1 MKVLVIQK
9 VFSHELRQPQVVQSM
24 FGSTEPHFASVPAT
38 FGASTTRGRVKNL
51 FNIKY
56 FHGRSRPCSHQWR
69 PRSGNG
75 KVSIVLIGTPIFFR
89 CLNDCLGI
97 RAASHLTPIR
107 SRGW

>member
-9 VFSHELRQPQVVQSM
+9 VLSHELRQPQVVQSM

-56 FHGRSRPCSHQWR
+56 FHGHSWPCPHQWR

-75 KVSIVLIGTPIFFR
+75 KVSLLIWSFRYRLRVATGQSLEGDVLGLR
-89 CLNDCLGI
+89 
-97 RAASHLTPIR
+97 
-107 SRGW
+107 W